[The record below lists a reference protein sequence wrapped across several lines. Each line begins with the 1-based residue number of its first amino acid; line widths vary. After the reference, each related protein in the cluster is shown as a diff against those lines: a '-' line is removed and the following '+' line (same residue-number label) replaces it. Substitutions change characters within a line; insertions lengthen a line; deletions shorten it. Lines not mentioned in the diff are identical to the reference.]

1 MKKPRIISMIK
12 VDGEWINQDSLS
24 PEKVRHIIDETIIRA
39 ALHAGF
45 DAVRVSEEKTA

>member
-12 VDGEWINQDSLS
+12 VDGEWVDQDSLS
-24 PEKVRHIIDETIIRA
+24 PERVKSIIDETIVRA

-45 DAVRVSEEKTA
+45 DAVRTSEKTA